1 MVNFPASFSQ
11 QTGPRAASP
20 KAKPRLEP
28 SVWPGCSPLGLGFIS
43 AHQSVAL
50 PLSCPSA
57 PHVYSEKPPI
67 NAGLVDR

>member
-43 AHQSVAL
+43 ANQSVAL

-57 PHVYSEKPPI
+57 PHVYSEKPLI